1 MESQAL
7 RLLLRAKLADGRLP
21 HDHIPRIWS
30 GPGNNESCDACEETI
45 SKAQMIMEGIG
56 LDGRGVQFHV
66 VCFPLWDA
74 ERKVADMSLAI
85 PANSLSDGEY

>member
-66 VCFPLWDA
+66 MCFTCGTRSGRW
-74 ERKVADMSLAI
+74 RDMSLAI
-85 PANSLSDGEY
+85 PANSLSDGE